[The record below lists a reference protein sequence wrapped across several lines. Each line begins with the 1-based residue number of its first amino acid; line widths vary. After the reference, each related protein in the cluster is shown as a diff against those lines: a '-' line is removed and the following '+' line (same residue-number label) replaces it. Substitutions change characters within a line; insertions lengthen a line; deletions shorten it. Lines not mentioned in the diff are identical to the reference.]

1 MLAVLPK
8 ELVETGNISQETL
21 IMIIMLPVIATILG
35 FVRHII
41 GIKSLGLY
49 APIILTYAY
58 LELGLSS
65 SDTTW
70 EGKALY
76 GLKYGLILTII
87 VFIISY
93 ITNAITRRIRLH
105 YFPKIALVLSTVA
118 LTIYLLMV
126 AANAFNKFGLLN
138 IGFLPVILISTVSEQ
153 FVSLMSKKN
162 IATAISLAITTVTM
176 SAGIF
181 IITIFEP
188 FQDILIDYPYLLLL
202 TIILNIL
209 IGRFTGLRAS
219 EYIRFKDILDR
230 HD

>member
-1 MLAVLPK
+1 MFAVLPE
-8 ELVETGNISQETL
+8 ELIETGNISQETL

-35 FVRHII
+35 FTRHVI

-49 APIILTYAY
+49 APIILTYAF

-76 GLKYGLILTII
+76 GLKYGLILTIV
-87 VFIISY
+87 VFIVSF
-93 ITNAITRRIRLH
+93 ITNIITKKMRLH

-118 LTIYLLMV
+118 LSIYLLLV
-126 AANAFNKFGLLN
+126 LANAVDKYGLLH

-153 FVSLMSKKN
+153 FVSIMAKKN
-162 IATAISLAITTVTM
+162 LQTALSLAITTVVI

-188 FQDILIDYPYLLLL
+188 FQRLLIEQPYLLLV

-209 IGRFTGLRAS
+209 IGKFTGLRAL
-219 EYIRFKDILDR
+219 EYLRFRDILEQD
-230 HD
+230 